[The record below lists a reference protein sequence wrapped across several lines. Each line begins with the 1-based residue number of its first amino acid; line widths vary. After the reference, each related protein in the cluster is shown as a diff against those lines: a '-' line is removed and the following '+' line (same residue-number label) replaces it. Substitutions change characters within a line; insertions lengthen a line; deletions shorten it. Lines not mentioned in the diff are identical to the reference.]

1 MERTRTVLAAGV
13 ELCAAAAGC
22 RLFDWALHNP
32 YCGLLFRC
40 HCTWPWAG
48 GSAHCNVHHA
58 TGPKCPWCN
67 VRNTPLHWLAWA
79 IKDNFTVSAMV
90 LAYVITWLA
99 QTVAV
104 GPSASPLLPKGG
116 LVARPSVCLPILTR
130 ATAAMLTFALL
141 GFVLGLVFY
150 LGTDYPCNAQLT
162 SGSAFN
168 AAAAAFS
175 SSCAASRVAVASSM
189 YARAAARA
197 CLGAA
202 NASPACFRICC
213 CLYSCSRLHTHAHA
227 HHQT

>member
-1 MERTRTVLAAGV
+1 MDARRAVTVTQERRTEPQDKRAFWRLSPPCPRVLAAGV

-99 QTVAV
+99 QTV

-116 LVARPSVCLPILTR
+116 IVARPSVCLPILTR

-150 LGTDYPCNAQLT
+150 LGTDYPCFLFIVDDGPEGTLCGWRT
-162 SGSAFN
+162 SRTN
-168 AAAAAFS
+168 T
-175 SSCAASRVAVASSM
+175 R
-189 YARAAARA
+189 
-197 CLGAA
+197 
-202 NASPACFRICC
+202 
-213 CLYSCSRLHTHAHA
+213 
-227 HHQT
+227 